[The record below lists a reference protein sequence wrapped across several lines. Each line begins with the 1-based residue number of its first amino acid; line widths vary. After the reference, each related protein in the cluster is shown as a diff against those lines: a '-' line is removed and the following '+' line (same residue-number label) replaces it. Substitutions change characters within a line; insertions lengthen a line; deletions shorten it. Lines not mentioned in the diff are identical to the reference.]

1 MNLYTCAGNGTRGLG
16 RTWYFG
22 YDVRYSELVNGAE
35 DPILGAFYQT
45 GAYLHGHFRL
55 TSGLHSPEY
64 LQCALVL
71 QYPKHAERFAQLL
84 AAEFR
89 RLDHALNVGVVA
101 APAVGGLIIGHEVA
115 RALGA
120 RFIFM
125 ERDASGAMVLRRGFT
140 VDPAETAVVVE
151 DVVTTGGSSREV
163 IDVLKGAGAYVIGA
177 GSIID
182 RSGGTADLGV
192 PRVALR
198 TLNAITYQ
206 PDACPLCAEG
216 QPIVKPGSRPAVRVQ

>member
-1 MNLYTCAGNGTRGLG
+1 M
-16 RTWYFG
+16 
-22 YDVRYSELVNGAE
+22 SEAE

-71 QYPKHAERFAQLL
+71 QYPKHAERFGQLL

-89 RLDHALNVGVVA
+89 RLQPTLNVGLVA
-101 APAVGGLIIGHEVA
+101 APAIGGLAIGHEVA

-120 RFIFM
+120 RFIFT
-125 ERDASGAMVLRRGFT
+125 ERGADGKMTLRRGFK
-140 VDPAETAVVVE
+140 VEPAETAVVVE
-151 DVVTTGGSSREV
+151 DVVTTGGSTREV
-163 IDVLKGAGAYVIGA
+163 VELLQEAGAYVIGA

-182 RSGGTADLGV
+182 RSGGTAEVGA

-198 TLNAITYQ
+198 TLNAMTYS
-206 PDACPLCAEG
+206 PEACPLCAAG
-216 QPIVKPGSRPAVRVQ
+216 QPVVKPGSRPTLRVQ